1 MTTYPSK
8 EKNLQNSSSKVRTLF
23 LTGVLFL
30 SLFVNAFTHS
40 PSNLAENST
49 ETRAVNGFS
58 GTHSSNPIPIVGTIN
73 ASFETTQ
80 VPYLWFAA
88 NMNTESIYVNISG
101 NSSTNDYWEL
111 GALNIYTAYDRC
123 LTAQFYV
130 QYGISSQCTN
140 PSLDSSILFSID
152 FRDSNGESHLDEDLT
167 LMITISDIDDL
178 VSDESE
184 TYPYSDGNINQDS
197 TNSIKPLIELGSGV
211 SGANIQG
218 FFEDQYDYDYLRFET
233 PFKGTHLLNLTFDRD
248 ITIQPYS
255 YNGALSNCER
265 TDNTGFSNVK
275 DIYSGYSGSSP
286 SSLTAVGNTLYFE
299 ANNGNNGYELW
310 KTDGTEAGTSMVKD
324 INNGYSSSSPSYLTA
339 VGNTLYFKATDGING
354 NELWKTDGT
363 ESGTMVKDI
372 NNGGSGGNPYSLT
385 AVGNTLYF
393 VADNGN
399 KGNELWKTDGTE
411 AGTSMVKDIYSGYS
425 SSSPSS
431 LTAVG
436 NTLYFKATDG
446 NNGYELWKTDGT
458 EAGTSLVRDIYSG
471 SSSSGVTEITSF
483 NGKLY
488 FNADNGYVGNEL
500 FSLIE
505 TAVTTYKRFYE
516 CLVIPSSDT
525 FDIQFDLTADVD
537 NSLYPY
543 SWNADI
549 NFEQIHVLEDPNSGD
564 SDGESYTP
572 TLLPSTSS
580 KTGVYNS
587 VGDKDKYA
595 IQVDHGTL
603 QEIEIKTSTSAQ
615 VLINSLNCFTQTQTS
630 VSQITLSSGEEWNV
644 FVCDTKYNADEI
656 VFSIAEIND
665 GTRTSLYPGYEMRLS
680 TVSNSNVS
688 LDTPLEMGMEDIPKR
703 GMLPNLN
710 VLEKVNGTFHYWS
723 DQTDTYALTLE
734 PGESIQLNLSS
745 NCASFYSNGW
755 TKPSYAESKII
766 TYGGLLEGYG
776 TFVSQ
781 NGLQEMHHV
790 PVYRSSS
797 NSVYDVELKDIC
809 TYKIQSNPITTVGVL
824 SNAQISYDGRMG
836 DSSDLVINNF
846 TDYLPLHTTAN
857 GYTITVPLDILPTK
871 EGYLEATQAS
881 NEPVS
886 LLLRG
891 TDFPNSELN
900 KITVG
905 QHIDFGSPRVQWNEL
920 RVSGLDG
927 SELTVKFVE
936 KPITLHTKESSELY
950 SIATGSLGPSHDEGW
965 DGSDTFEFNNT
976 DSSSTFASVRITS
989 LSDTLKASFS
999 GGKMTSFVCF
1009 NEFYT
1014 PSVSVYHDSG
1024 NGAYTMQVNRG
1035 MGTCPS
1041 ISVTSPSMVPSASN
1055 FQISYTTNSLDLK
1068 LNLMIFNENFE
1079 SVYTSSNTNSTQLV
1093 TLPELEEG
1101 RYLMLLMDDQGI
1113 TYHEK
1118 SLFITNQPNRLV
1130 QTTSSYLDVNE
1141 ALKIRVYPF
1150 MPHTGEP
1157 LAWEFTNITLE
1168 TLSLSGE
1175 KIEQLLE
1182 DDFSGLGAEV
1192 ITLDE
1197 IPEVMPGSMIKITG
1211 ELYINNVYSIH
1222 TLVWKVAYIAP
1233 DIECESAIT
1242 PDIRSAE
1249 NDLLCLI
1256 SMDLETHGYSLAD
1269 RTSNQK
1275 FEGTLDV
1282 YSEDFSLINQ
1292 IEFASSLF
1300 DETIVRINTVE
1311 MKNGTYFVKTNF
1323 STANNMYF
1331 QEEVGEFVVNPKL
1344 LFELDEAEIGSFD
1357 LTIISVRDTAAAGDD
1372 IVLAWNTEG
1381 EKAAYFV
1388 AEIYSNDVLV
1398 DSFSI
1403 INDGETN
1410 GKFEF
1415 ELPDNSNP
1423 YLDHEIRIYAYSE
1436 YGLTSIGTSNIEGVN
1451 KQSYLDVNINPDRP
1465 QIGSEINVELMLSED
1480 GNWMSWNWKLT
1491 KGSSINSGIIAQG
1504 DGFEESDRIDFDFEL
1519 PLSQYTSPPYLHLTV
1534 EGGDG
1539 TIYQETIKIEPVPLR
1554 SVNIVMDS
1562 EMVMDET
1569 YEVEWEVSGQY
1580 LNTVD
1585 NIERIEFSILT
1596 MDYETYKEEVYFVD
1610 SDSGEFETN
1619 IPSTLNPGSHRVVIE
1634 FTFSDGETFE
1644 HTQIIT
1650 VLSSPPGITFLG
1662 ITIPPLALGFDTI
1675 LVFLLI
1681 AHAIFLHRR
1690 NSEKRDEGK
1699 DDAFEDLLVTT
1710 NLEHQSPSEEDFEFS
1725 NSQQGMTAASLYGG
1739 AVQGNDYLQ
1748 THESDFDGS
1757 DEYPIY
1763 QEHPI
1768 NSGRYWVMHAP
1779 DEEWALVEDDFD

>member
-1 MTTYPSK
+1 M
-8 EKNLQNSSSKVRTLF
+8 
-23 LTGVLFL
+23 
-30 SLFVNAFTHS
+30 
-40 PSNLAENST
+40 
-49 ETRAVNGFS
+49 
-58 GTHSSNPIPIVGTIN
+58 
-73 ASFETTQ
+73 
-80 VPYLWFAA
+80 
-88 NMNTESIYVNISG
+88 
-101 NSSTNDYWEL
+101 
-111 GALNIYTAYDRC
+111 
-123 LTAQFYV
+123 
-130 QYGISSQCTN
+130 
-140 PSLDSSILFSID
+140 
-152 FRDSNGESHLDEDLT
+152 
-167 LMITISDIDDL
+167 
-178 VSDESE
+178 
-184 TYPYSDGNINQDS
+184 
-197 TNSIKPLIELGSGV
+197 
-211 SGANIQG
+211 
-218 FFEDQYDYDYLRFET
+218 
-233 PFKGTHLLNLTFDRD
+233 
-248 ITIQPYS
+248 
-255 YNGALSNCER
+255 
-265 TDNTGFSNVK
+265 
-275 DIYSGYSGSSP
+275 
-286 SSLTAVGNTLYFE
+286 
-299 ANNGNNGYELW
+299 W

-324 INNGYSSSSPSYLTA
+324 IL
-339 VGNTLYFKATDGING
+339 
-354 NELWKTDGT
+354 
-363 ESGTMVKDI
+363 
-372 NNGGSGGNPYSLT
+372 
-385 AVGNTLYF
+385 
-393 VADNGN
+393 
-399 KGNELWKTDGTE
+399 
-411 AGTSMVKDIYSGYS
+411 
-425 SSSPSS
+425 
-431 LTAVG
+431 
-436 NTLYFKATDG
+436 
-446 NNGYELWKTDGT
+446 
-458 EAGTSLVRDIYSG
+458 SG
-471 SSSSGVTEITSF
+471 SSSSGVTEFTSF

-488 FNADNGYVGNEL
+488 FNANDGYVGNEL
-500 FSLIE
+500 FSLVE
-505 TAVTTYKRFYE
+505 TAEDTYKRFYE

-537 NSLYPY
+537 SNLYPY

-549 NFEQIHVLEDPNSGD
+549 NFEQIHVLEDPNRGD

-572 TLLPSTSS
+572 PLLPSTSS

-587 VGDKDKYA
+587 LGDKDKYA

-603 QEIEIKTSTSAQ
+603 QKIEIKTSTSAQ
-615 VLINSLNCFTQTQTS
+615 VLIDSVNCFTQTQTS
-630 VSQITLSSGEEWNV
+630 VTQVTLSPGEEWNE

-688 LDTPLEMGMEDIPKR
+688 LETPLEKGMEDIPKR

-723 DQTDTYALTLE
+723 DQTDTYALTLG
-734 PGESIQLNLSS
+734 PGESIQVNLSS

-781 NGLQEMHHV
+781 NGLQELHHV

-797 NSVYDVELKDIC
+797 NSVHDVELKDIC

-857 GYTITVPLDILPTK
+857 GYSITVPLDILPTK

-905 QHIDFGSPRVQWNEL
+905 QNIDFGSPRVQWNEL
-920 RVSGLDG
+920 TVSGLDG

-936 KPITLHTKESSELY
+936 QPITLHTKESSELY
-950 SIATGSLGPSHDEGW
+950 SIATGTLGPSHDEGW
-965 DGSDTFEFNNT
+965 DGNDAFIFNNT
-976 DSSSTFASVRITS
+976 DSASTFASVRITS
-989 LSDTLKASFS
+989 LSDTLKASFN
-999 GGKMTSFVCF
+999 GNKMTSFVCF
-1009 NEFYT
+1009 NEYST
-1014 PSVSVYHDSG
+1014 PSVSVHHISG
-1024 NGAYTMQVNRG
+1024 KGAYTMQVNRG
-1035 MGTCPS
+1035 MGACPS
-1041 ISVTSPSMVPSASN
+1041 ISVTSPSAVPSASN
-1055 FQISYTTNSLDLK
+1055 FQISYSTTPLDLK
-1068 LNLMIFNENFE
+1068 LNLMIFNENLE
-1079 SVYTSSNTNSTQLV
+1079 TVYASSNTNSTQLV

-1101 RYLMLLMDDQGI
+1101 EYQILLMDDQGI

-1118 SLFITNQPNRLV
+1118 SISITNHPNRLV
-1130 QTTSSYLDVNE
+1130 QATSSYIDVDE

-1175 KIEQLLE
+1175 RINQLLE

-1197 IPEVMPGSMIKITG
+1197 LPEVMPGSMIKITG
-1211 ELYINNVYSIH
+1211 ELNINNVYSIH

-1233 DIECESAIT
+1233 DIECESTIT

-1256 SMDLETHGYSLAD
+1256 SMDLETHGYNSAPYSTN
-1269 RTSNQK
+1269 RISNHK
-1275 FEGTLDV
+1275 FEGTLDL
-1282 YSEDFSLINQ
+1282 YNEDFSLVNQ

-1300 DETIVRINTVE
+1300 DETIVRINTIE

-1323 STANNMYF
+1323 STTNNMYF
-1331 QEEVGEFVVNPKL
+1331 QEEVEAFVVNPKL
-1344 LFELDEAEIGSFD
+1344 MFEFDQAEIGSFD

-1381 EKAAYFV
+1381 EKAAYFF
-1388 AEIYSNDVLV
+1388 AEIYSNDTLV

-1403 INDGETN
+1403 INDGEIN
-1410 GKFEF
+1410 GKFKF
-1415 ELPDNSNP
+1415 KLPENVNS
-1423 YLDHEIRIYAYSE
+1423 YLDHEIIIYAYSE
-1436 YGLTSIGTSNIEGVN
+1436 YGLTSIGTSSIEGVN
-1451 KQSYLDVNINPDRP
+1451 KQNYLDVNINPDRP
-1465 QIGSEINVELMLSED
+1465 KIGSKINVELMLSED
-1480 GNWMSWNWKLT
+1480 SNWMSWSWILT

-1504 DGFEESDRIDFDFEL
+1504 DGFEESDRIEFDFEL

-1539 TIYQETIKIEPVPLR
+1539 TIYLDSVKIEPVPLR

-1569 YEVEWEVSGQY
+1569 YEVDWEVSGQY

-1596 MDYETYKEEVYFVD
+1596 MDYETYMEEVYFVN

-1690 NSEKRDEGK
+1690 NSEKRDEEK

-1710 NLEHQSPSEEDFEFS
+1710 SLEQLSSSEEE
-1725 NSQQGMTAASLYGG
+1725 
-1739 AVQGNDYLQ
+1739 V
-1748 THESDFDGS
+1748 EDFDGN

-1779 DEEWALVEDDFD
+1779 DEEWALVEEDFD